1 MMKKTKVAVLGATG
15 MIGQRFVQLLEDHPY
30 FEIGGLYASER
41 SEGKSLEEVLKVKGV
56 RFKQDTLDIKIEQL
70 DPKAVA
76 KRCRAAFSGLPTEVA
91 KDTESALAELGVA
104 VFSNAASHRMEADV
118 PLLIPE
124 VNPDHLEMV
133 RNQSTFANGG
143 YIVTNANCSTTGLA
157 VPLQA
162 IYQKFGLKACYV
174 STYQAV
180 SGAGYPGVPSLDILG
195 NVVPF
200 IRNEEEKME
209 EEIHKML
216 GTVVKGKFKF
226 AEFEMVASCAR
237 VPVVDGHL
245 ESAVLKLEKKGSAED
260 VIKALEAFKPEPQR
274 LKLPTAP
281 VQPIIVRMEEN
292 RPQPA
297 ADVLAGEPERA
308 RGMAVS
314 VGRVRESKGY
324 IKLWLLS
331 HNTLRGG
338 AGGSVLNAELAV
350 ARKLL

>member
-1 MMKKTKVAVLGATG
+1 VKKQAT
-15 MIGQRFVQLLEDHPY
+15 Y
-30 FEIGGLYASER
+30 
-41 SEGKSLEEVLKVKGV
+41 
-56 RFKQDTLDIKIEQL
+56 
-70 DPKAVA
+70 
-76 KRCRAAFSGLPTEVA
+76 
-91 KDTESALAELGVA
+91 
-104 VFSNAASHRMEADV
+104 
-118 PLLIPE
+118 
-124 VNPDHLEMV
+124 
-133 RNQSTFANGG
+133 ANGG
-143 YIVTNANCSTTGLA
+143 FIVTNANCSTTGLA

-162 IYQKFGLKACYV
+162 IYKKFGLSACYV

-200 IRNEEEKME
+200 IKNEEEKME
-209 EEIHKML
+209 EEIYKML
-216 GTVVKGKFKF
+216 GAYKNGKVKY
-226 AEFEMVASCAR
+226 AEFDMIASCAR

-245 ESAVLKLEKKGSAED
+245 ESAVLKLGKDANAAA
-260 VIKALEAFKPEPQR
+260 VIKALEAYRPEPQK

-281 VQPIIVRMEEN
+281 VRPIIVRKEEN

-297 ADVLAGEPERA
+297 ADALAGEPERA

-324 IKLWLLS
+324 IKFWLLS